1 MKLRDTELPAPS
13 TINYTVKTTWADQ
26 INARFDNPESFFVS
40 ISERLEEILERMD
53 SAEDELAGAIKHF
66 KKHNPNFKWDKVELV
81 QSLEANLGDILIDDT
96 MNRPVVFEHV
106 LNILRNFDETK
117 VMALNVYVDPE
128 RPGRYVAWDGQHTSI
143 LLYIIA
149 VTICGK
155 SVNKVKV
162 PINIYKTT
170 NKAKIR
176 ENFIVLAGEGK
187 EPISALALFTNKVF
201 GVRLDGSENTNW
213 IEADKKQR
221 LLADAGLFLTEKS
234 RGDMTKPGAITQVET
249 IDNASLE
256 TVECFC
262 KYWKARA
269 ARQYRRAESKELLL
283 MLQFIQICRDQNIKL
298 TDKYFEDSVEI
309 MWDAFDCDFT
319 CTKNMKKYFDKVDV
333 AYRNWFKAK
342 FHPKCEYEELS
353 EDDKILNPLL
363 DMTKKSGTEKQ
374 DPYVIAFLI
383 AQLKHSGF
391 KHKLPRVSQD
401 SIRGFVPAPVD
412 LW

>member
-1 MKLRDTELPAPS
+1 MKLKPTNEKTSRL
-13 TINYTVKTTWADQ
+13 NYVVQATWADQ

-40 ISERLEEILERMD
+40 ISERLEEILERME
-53 SAEDELAGAIKHF
+53 SAEDELAGAIKVF
-66 KKHNPNFKWDKVELV
+66 KKNNPNFKWEDVELV
-81 QSLEANLGDILIDDT
+81 QSLECVLGDVLIDDT

-117 VMALNVYVDPE
+117 VMALNVYVDPA
-128 RPGRYVAWDGQHTSI
+128 RPGKYVAWDGQHTSI

-149 VTICGK
+149 VTVCGK

-201 GVRLDGSENTNW
+201 GVRLDGSKNPNW
-213 IEADKKQR
+213 IAANEKQN
-221 LLADAGLFLTEKS
+221 LLASAGLFLTEKS

-262 KYWKARA
+262 MYWRARKAK
-269 ARQYRRAESKELLL
+269 QYRRAESKELLL
-283 MLQFIQICRDQNIKL
+283 MLQFIQMCRDQKIKI
-298 TDKYFEDSVEI
+298 TDKYFEDAVEI
-309 MWDAFDCDFT
+309 MWDCFDCDFT
-319 CTKNMKKYFDKVDV
+319 CTKNMKRYFDKVEV
-333 AYRNWFKAK
+333 AYRNWFKSK

-353 EDDKILNPLL
+353 EDEQTLHPRY

-383 AQLKHSGF
+383 EQLRHSGF
-391 KHKLPRVSQD
+391 KHKLPKS
-401 SIRGFVPAPVD
+401 SAESTLGFMPAAED